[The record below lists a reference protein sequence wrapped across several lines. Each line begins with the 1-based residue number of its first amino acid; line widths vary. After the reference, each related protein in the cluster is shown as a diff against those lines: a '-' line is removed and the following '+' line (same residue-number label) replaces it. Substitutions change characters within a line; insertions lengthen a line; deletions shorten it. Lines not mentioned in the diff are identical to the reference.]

1 MTQSEDRPPGVELR
15 ETEESVIA
23 RHDPTGV
30 VCHGET
36 VESALRWLA
45 EGVALDLGCDVDV
58 EQPERFLAD
67 ASAASR

>member
-1 MTQSEDRPPGVELR
+1 M
-15 ETEESVIA
+15 IA
-23 RHDPTGV
+23 RHHPTGV

-36 VESALRWLA
+36 VESAIRWLA